1 MTRTYIDSG
10 VLIAAARGSGK
21 LADRA
26 LKVISDSATRDFV
39 SSDYVKSETV
49 PKPTFFGREA
59 EVQFYEQFFSNV
71 TTWITFDTAHLQS
84 AFDEACNTGLS
95 WVDAIH
101 VVIAQLSGC
110 DELITCEKPSSAIH
124 RATRIRIVSIDT

>member
-1 MTRTYIDSG
+1 

-21 LADRA
+21 LAARA
-26 LKVISDSATRDFV
+26 LTVISDSATRDFV

-49 PKPTFFGREA
+49 PKPTFFRREA
-59 EVQFYEQFFSNV
+59 EVKFYEQFFSSA
-71 TTWITFDTAHLQS
+71 TTWITFDKAHLES
-84 AFDEACNTGLS
+84 AFDEACKTGLS

-110 DELITCEKPSSAIH
+110 DEFVTCEKPTSAIH